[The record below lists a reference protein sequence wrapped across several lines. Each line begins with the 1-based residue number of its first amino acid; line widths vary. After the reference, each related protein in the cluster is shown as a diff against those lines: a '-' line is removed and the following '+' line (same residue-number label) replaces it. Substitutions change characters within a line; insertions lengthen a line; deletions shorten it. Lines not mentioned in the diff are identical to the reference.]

1 MTRESTN
8 DGAASGGVPEAGAPP
23 SRRGWPI
30 FERERERERE
40 TPIAY
45 LARSPS
51 VSKCDCSSQGCRL
64 HVLPKTLSSQVTL
77 SFFCRNIS
85 HAWVL
90 ACALQGEDG
99 VTVVGCG
106 CFFKGLNF
114 YFRNPWKY
122 ICLVKVDLFR
132 QNMGFNL
139 KFEIHFEGKTHCPTY
154 ISVSWFHLVFKHTY
168 SQMHIMW
175 SLETHAVFWLWR

>member
-30 FERERERERE
+30 FERERE

-77 SFFCRNIS
+77 SFFAETSLMLGFWLVLCR
-85 HAWVL
+85 
-90 ACALQGEDG
+90 
-99 VTVVGCG
+99 
-106 CFFKGLNF
+106 
-114 YFRNPWKY
+114 
-122 ICLVKVDLFR
+122 VKMVSLLWAAAVSLRDSIFT
-132 QNMGFNL
+132 
-139 KFEIHFEGKTHCPTY
+139 FEILGNT
-154 ISVSWFHLVFKHTY
+154 SVW
-168 SQMHIMW
+168 
-175 SLETHAVFWLWR
+175 